1 MSTKAI
7 MEALTLAGRIGAPDS
22 RLSRLC
28 AEGLRELAAIRQAA
42 KDVTNGDTEE
52 ADTAVTEPAMQRYT
66 KGMDL
71 LGEIAAED
79 A

>member
-28 AEGLRELAAIRQAA
+28 AEGLRELAVIRAA
-42 KDVTNGDTEE
+42 VKHVSEGEGDE
-52 ADTAVTEPAMQRYT
+52 ALRNC
-66 KGMDL
+66 
-71 LGEIAAED
+71 GEDYDSERSLFDSIAQEGT
-79 A
+79 